1 MTETSISVDEKVFA
15 FGESDFL
22 VESFNPEQFIAK
34 YSSSCDLDSLKSDI
48 SEFLTRCENAIM
60 KIMNKDYE
68 SFISLATRL
77 TGLKEKIAEIQI
89 PLSHSREQLQIQVES
104 ISKEC
109 EQLTA
114 LLSKYRE
121 TEERKYH
128 LQQFLKINRLLEEG
142 ETIMNE
148 VLQEFRPIHFLGK
161 NKECKRS
168 TSHRY
173 YETGAMLSECFKY
186 LLYSQN
192 LQHPFLSLV
201 SSYL

>member
-1 MTETSISVDEKVFA
+1 MTETLISVDEKVFA

-34 YSSSCDLDSLKSDI
+34 YSSSCDLESLKSDI
-48 SEFLTRCENAIM
+48 SEFLTRCESAIM

-142 ETIMNE
+142 EAILNE
-148 VLQEFRPIHFLGK
+148 VLHSFQHFSLSR
-161 NKECKRS
+161 KR
-168 TSHRY
+168 
-173 YETGAMLSECFKY
+173 
-186 LLYSQN
+186 
-192 LQHPFLSLV
+192 
-201 SSYL
+201 